1 MMVDISTFEL
11 VSVDGEA
18 ALLIR
23 LGRRATDPVSTL
35 DRVTR
40 SFRVREAAPDLL
52 GEFLSETTKDVTG
65 ARCRARPLY
74 DKYAAWCAM
83 RGAERASLVG
93 FHRGMKARGFRQVVS
108 NGHWWIGL
116 TVIDDAPAG
125 SLL

>member
-1 MMVDISTFEL
+1 
-11 VSVDGEA
+11 
-18 ALLIR
+18 
-23 LGRRATDPVSTL
+23 LGRRATDPLPSL

-52 GEFLSETTKDVTG
+52 GEFLAETTKSVTG

-74 DKYAAWCAM
+74 DAYAAWCAM

-93 FHRGMKARGFRQVVS
+93 FHRAMKARGFRQIVS

-116 TVIDDAPAG
+116 AVIEDAPAG